1 MYAVETLGLTKYFQK
16 EGAKVAKIVAVDHV
30 SLGIEKGEFF
40 GLLGPN
46 GAGKTTLIKILC
58 TLIIPDEGTAKV
70 AGYDVVKQPDGVKES
85 IGWLHGET
93 GGRALYWRLS
103 ARDNL
108 KFYSYLQNIPS
119 DVAKKRI
126 DALLEFFDLSD
137 DADRLVKDFSTG
149 MKVRVMLARTFLPN
163 APILLMDEP
172 TVGLDATGAIETRSL
187 LRSLCKELGK
197 TIVFTT
203 HNIVEAEKLCDRI
216 AVMSNGRIVAIDTP
230 LKLSERRKRFR
241 GVEVRISDTQD
252 DVPRILGGIEGVTR
266 VVRVEREEDYMVVQL
281 EVRDEEEALAKI
293 PELLSAKGIRLIG
306 IQVALPTL
314 EEVFI
319 DLTSEKRNE
328 PS

>member
-1 MYAVETLGLTKYFQK
+1 MYAVETLGLTKQFEK
-16 EGAKVAKIVAVDHV
+16 EGAKAARIVAVDHV
-30 SLGIEKGEFF
+30 SFAVEEGEFF

-46 GAGKTTLIKILC
+46 GAGKTTLIKMLC

-70 AGYDVVKQPDGVKES
+70 AGYDILKQPDGVKES

-108 KFYSYLQNIPS
+108 MFYAYLQNISS

-126 DALLEFFDLSD
+126 DALLEFFDLSK

-149 MKVRVMLARTFLPN
+149 MKVRVMLARTLLPN
-163 APILLMDEP
+163 APVLLMDEP
-172 TVGLDATGAIETRSL
+172 TVGLDATGAIETRNL

-203 HNIVEAEKLCDRI
+203 HNIVEAERLCDRI
-216 AVMSNGRIVAIDTP
+216 AVMNRGKIVAVDTP
-230 LKLSERRKRFR
+230 LKLSERMKRFR
-241 GVEVRISDTQD
+241 GVEVKVSGSQEEA
-252 DVPRILGGIEGVTR
+252 VKVLEGVEGVKR
-266 VVRVEREEDYMVVQL
+266 IVKVRPEEDHTVIQL
-281 EVRDEEEALAKI
+281 EVKNEDEALVRI
-293 PELLSAKGIRLIG
+293 PETLRSNGIRLIG
-306 IQVALPTL
+306 VQMALPTL

-319 DLTSEKRNE
+319 DLTGDGTVGQG
-328 PS
+328 